1 MENKTTS
8 KKTSKTRK
16 ALKIIFD
23 VAMSPLYMLLLAAV
37 LVMLMSVED
46 WYND

>member
-23 VAMSPLYMLLLAAV
+23 VVMSPFYMLLLAGV
-37 LVMLMSVED
+37 IVMIMSMED
-46 WYND
+46 WNND